1 MKFILEGDAVT
12 IKRLDV
18 YFITGPLGKRCT
30 SQADTPHLKLSVLE
44 FPLLSICGRPILE
57 Y

>member
-44 FPLLSICGRPILE
+44 FPLLSIWGRPILE